1 MTVTFIACVER
12 GELEEKTLLLCR
24 SIRRYGGRFAESP
37 IFTFQP
43 RLGTEVSDDTRR
55 GLESLGAT
63 HITERLNVDLAGY
76 AIGNKV
82 FASARGEELA
92 TTEFVAFLDSDTIL
106 TSEPSAFALPE
117 GIDAAARPVDY
128 WRHGN
133 EPLDDPDHEHWK
145 TRHRRVASAGPGD
158 PIDPYWETMYELCGV
173 TNRPW
178 VETVGDRKRVRAYF
192 NSGLVVARRSAGLF
206 AQWKGDFL
214 TLIEN
219 DHLPPGGDRHYLDQ
233 LSLAVVLARVWDRV
247 EILDGRYNYPLIG
260 RPLLPQPLRSAQL
273 EELVHVHYNRYFNV
287 PGFLRSV
294 RPPLRRDSQVAG
306 WLAEFLPLRPVLQ
319 D

>member
-1 MTVTFIACVER
+1 VAVTFIACVER

-24 SIRRYGGRFAESP
+24 SVRRYGGRFSEAP

-43 RLGTEVSDDTRR
+43 RLGTEISDATLR
-55 GLESLGAT
+55 GLESLGVV
-63 HITERLNVDLAGY
+63 HITERLNIDLAEY

-82 FASARGEELA
+82 FASARGEEMA

-106 TSEPSAFALPE
+106 TSEPNAFALPD

-133 EPLDDPDHEHWK
+133 EPLDDPDYWK
-145 TRHRRVASAGPGD
+145 TRHRRVASAGRGD
-158 PIDPYWETMYELCGV
+158 PIDDYWETMYELCGV

-178 VETVGDRKRVRAYF
+178 CETVGDRKRIRAYF

-206 AQWKGDFL
+206 AQWKRDFL
-214 TLIEN
+214 QLI
-219 DHLPPGGDRHYLDQ
+219 DAGHLPPGGDRHYLDQ
-233 LSLAVVLARVWDRV
+233 LSLAVVLARIWDRV
-247 EILDGRYNYPLIG
+247 QIFDGRYNYPLIG
-260 RPLLPQPLRSAQL
+260 RPLLTHPLRSAQL

-287 PGFLRSV
+287 PGFLSSV
-294 RPPLRRDSQVAG
+294 QPRLKRDSEVVS
-306 WLAEFLPLRPVLQ
+306 WLGQYLPLRPVLQ
-319 D
+319 Q